1 MKFSPVFTDH
11 AVLAAHAPI
20 RIYGE
25 GEGVATVSLAS
36 HTLEAAAK
44 DGRWSVEFP
53 PMEYG
58 GPYELVLEADG
69 ERTLLE
75 DIYVGE
81 VYLFSGQ
88 SNMQFKLKESN
99 TPTEEYESI
108 GFLRYFSAERPEAG
122 DRFTPANGWVVSRA
136 DEVGDWSAIAY
147 LAARKLARRKGIAV
161 GAICCAQ
168 GASVI
173 ESWMPRGTLSA
184 RGIVVAPEH
193 KYIDHTHERYG
204 RWNGDGYLYETMLSQ
219 VTPYSLNGVV
229 WYQGESDVSVE
240 EGAVYAD
247 ELRAMIDVWRDDF
260 CDRDLPFVIVQIADH
275 ISKNPRPGWTLVQAA
290 QTEVGEGDARAETVI
305 CRDVCEKEM
314 IHPVSKT
321 VLSERIADALARL
334 VK

>member
-1 MKFSPVFTDH
+1 MKFSTIFTDH
-11 AVLAAHAPI
+11 AVLAAHTPI

-25 GEGVATVSLAS
+25 GEGDATVSLAS
-36 HTLEAAAK
+36 HTLEVTAK
-44 DGRWSVEFP
+44 GGRWCVEFP

-58 GPYELVLEADG
+58 GPYQL
-69 ERTLLE
+69 TLKTESETVTLR

-99 TPTEEYESI
+99 TTIEEYESLEL
-108 GFLRYFSAERPEAG
+108 LRYFSAERPEAG
-122 DRFTPANGWVVSRA
+122 DRFTPASGWVVSRA
-136 DEVGDWSAIAY
+136 DEVGYWSAISY
-147 LAARKLARRKGIAV
+147 LSARKLVRQKGVAI

-173 ESWMPRGTLSA
+173 ESWMPIGTLPE
-184 RGIVVAPEH
+184 RGIEVAPEH
-193 KYIDHTHERYG
+193 KYPDHTHERYG

-247 ELRAMIDVWRDDF
+247 ELRALIDVWRTDF
-260 CDRDLPFVIVQIADH
+260 CDRELPFVIVQLADH
-275 ISKNPRPGWTLVQAA
+275 VSKKPRPGWPLIQAA
-290 QTEVGEGDARAETVI
+290 QIKVGESDPHAETVI
-305 CRDVCEKEM
+305 CRDVCETD
-314 IHPVSKT
+314 IHPVSKF
-321 VLSERIADALARL
+321 VLSERIAAAITKLI
-334 VK
+334 K

>member
-1 MKFSPVFTDH
+1 MKFSPIFTNH

-20 RIYGE
+20 RIWGE
-25 GEGVATVSLAS
+25 GEGIATVILAGQS
-36 HTLEAAAK
+36 LEAAAK
-44 DGRWSVEFP
+44 DGRWQVEFP

-58 GPYELVLEADG
+58 GPYELTLTSQDG
-69 ERTLLE
+69 SITLS

-99 TPTEEYESI
+99 TPTEEYESLDL
-108 GFLRYFSAERPEAG
+108 LRYFSAERPEAG

-136 DEVGDWSAIAY
+136 DEVGDWSSIAYIASRAIA
-147 LAARKLARRKGIAV
+147 KKKGVAV

-173 ESWMPRGTLSA
+173 ESWVPRGTFEAHGTGVS
-184 RGIVVAPEH
+184 PEFRFV
-193 KYIDHTHERYG
+193 DHTHERYG
-204 RWNGDGYLYETMLSQ
+204 RWNSDGYLYETMLSQ
-219 VTPYSLNGVV
+219 VIPYSITGVA

-247 ELRAMIDVWRDDF
+247 ELRTLIEVWRSDF
-260 CDRDLPFVIVQIADH
+260 CSPELPFVIIQLADH
-275 ISKNPRPGWTLVQAA
+275 ISKRPRPGWLLVQDA
-290 QTEVGEGDARAETVI
+290 QTEVGRTVPNAETVI
-305 CRDVCEKEM
+305 CRDLCEPEM
-314 IHPVSKT
+314 IHPVSKF
-321 VLSERIADALARL
+321 VLSERVADAFVRL

>member
-1 MKFSPVFTDH
+1 MKFSPIFTDH
-11 AVLAAHAPI
+11 AVLAAHTPI

-36 HTLEAAAK
+36 HTLEAVAEN
-44 DGRWSVEFP
+44 GRWCVEFP
-53 PMEYG
+53 PMDYG
-58 GPYELVLEADG
+58 GPYELSLASSTETITFTDVW
-69 ERTLLE
+69 
-75 DIYVGE
+75 IGE

-108 GFLRYFSAERPEAG
+108 ERLRYFSAERPEAG
-122 DRFTPANGWVVSRA
+122 DRFTPASGWVTSRA

-147 LAARKLARRKGIAV
+147 LAARKIALQKGIAV

-173 ESWMPRGTLSA
+173 ESWMPIGTLPA

-193 KYIDHTHERYG
+193 KYPDHTHERYG

-219 VTPYSLNGVV
+219 VIPYSLNGVV

-240 EGAVYAD
+240 EGELYAD
-247 ELRAMIDVWRDDF
+247 ELRVLLDVWRDEF
-260 CDRDLPFVIVQIADH
+260 CDRDLPFVIVQLADH
-275 ISKNPRPGWTLVQAA
+275 ISKKPRPGWHLIQTA
-290 QTEVGEGDARAETVI
+290 QLDVGESDPRAETVI
-305 CRDVCEKEM
+305 CRDVCETD
-314 IHPVSKT
+314 IHPVSKFI
-321 VLSERIADALARL
+321 LSERIADALVKL